1 MRYLNYGSTQ
11 MTDLLASTEDLDQVT
26 RAVEREKAIR
36 AGMARTG
43 EGREIVAEF
52 LDAHESMDHEAV
64 LSLTDG
70 EPTTLRDALSRYVA
84 DLETG
89 DAQCSDSVE
98 LGPYAQLV
106 VQALETILG
115 YPWPAEEEFLA
126 SHSANR
132 SLALDIR
139 RPGGGRVEVRLG
151 GHLLVDTDFAPDQA
165 ADVAERIYRSVL
177 ARVIG
182 DREHIIQLNAAETAD
197 LRAWLV
203 RPNGSLGDG
212 NRMTVDAVE
221 GGGILVR
228 TRPYSYE
235 RYLAEAQTSYRQ
247 TTV

>member
-1 MRYLNYGSTQ
+1 MGTTLDWPAWLAK
-11 MTDLLASTEDLDQVT
+11 TDDLDQVT

-52 LDAHESMDHEAV
+52 LDAHTAMDEEGV
-64 LSLTDG
+64 MSLTDG

-84 DLETG
+84 DLATR
-89 DAQCSDSVE
+89 DPHDYDRRADSEVAAE
-98 LGPYAQLV
+98 L
-106 VQALETILG
+106 EMILG

-182 DREHIIQLNAAETAD
+182 DREHVIQLNAAQTAD
-197 LRAWLV
+197 LRAWLA
-203 RPNGSLGDG
+203 RPNGSLTDG
-212 NRMTVDAVE
+212 FNGRMTMDAVE

-247 TTV
+247 TTA